1 MLVTIP
7 SNFLAPVGRLVHRRY
22 GVPFGID
29 YQDPWVN
36 RWPGVDVPLSRAWG
50 SYHLASIAR
59 AVVGARGER

>member
-7 SNFLAPVGRLVHRRY
+7 SNFLAPLGRLIHRRY

-36 RWPGVDVPLSRAWG
+36 RWPGVDVQLIRAWG
-50 SYHLASIAR
+50 RTGWRRSLEPWSVR
-59 AVVGARGER
+59 GAA